1 MVDDCL
7 PDTRSYRRMNS
18 LLLLRDEMYC
28 TSACEAVCLMT
39 FMTRCDIT
47 VMARGASMD
56 WRGVLD
62 AIPRDVESNEVEA
75 DELYKFLSNV
85 RARVLFGCTV
95 YVRRSPTVW

>member
-1 MVDDCL
+1 
-7 PDTRSYRRMNS
+7 
-18 LLLLRDEMYC
+18 
-28 TSACEAVCLMT
+28 
-39 FMTRCDIT
+39 
-47 VMARGASMD
+47 MARGASMD